1 MSEIAY
7 LVFNAEQP
15 YRMEDTTDD
24 NYGYEYGFPFM
35 APVSPDL
42 VNTTTAKNGI
52 LIRTTGRQCLLSY
65 VDSQN
70 NHSYLY
76 FTNGTTECKNV
87 AKNYVGSGIVSVIQ
101 KQTTG
106 SAVDPPASVLSHGFG
121 YGVINLNN
129 AYITPTQLG
138 KYEKKLNAVIRA
150 NSYDVAVNVEDLW
163 DNHSEKYYG
172 TISSQNYKVHR
183 SDLLFDNGGIC
194 SYGFSMR
201 FPNYSN
207 TVAPNFEN
215 HKFKN
220 ITLNDG
226 HPRGM
231 ECIGINVD
239 LLGENPDDDII
250 RGHDM
255 TTQSQFSTIF
265 SPLTSSYSVLDLPLV
280 STRPSTN
287 IPLSNIFYRYSDIS
301 NTSVNL
307 ITAGIV
313 MCRTMDE
320 VIEYLDNGTI
330 PDGWDRDDDKDIE
343 TDGESDPNPDDGIDD
358 NPTVTPSDNTLRGT
372 DLYLVT
378 KEDITSFKNAFFSFD
393 LSNAVIN
400 KFTGLYSGLENYIV
414 SLKYFPCGVP
424 NVATGV
430 SNVKVG
436 NLVLGGDNPLTLN
449 KITSYTS
456 GILYSGTL
464 QLPEYYHSVLDYGA
478 YNKAWLYL
486 PYYGTIPID
495 VNILR
500 TRTLKLVYTL
510 DVLSG
515 SSTIILYIGNN
526 NAYTPMTILSCEMGC
541 DIPLTLKNGIE
552 LGTKIVDL
560 STNILTATVGGAVGG
575 GIGAM
580 VGGAGNI
587 AQGVDLSNMSQICGR
602 SNSLAMQSAPL
613 YPSLLLMRPNYP
625 KNYQGGYGNVVG
637 KPNCTVSKLKSGFNV
652 CINPSL
658 QVDKATEKEYQMILS
673 ELSKGVYV

>member
-1 MSEIAY
+1 MSETCY
-7 LVFNAEQP
+7 MVFNDNPP
-15 YRMEDTTDD
+15 YRIEDTTDD
-24 NYGYEYGFPFM
+24 YYDEYGFPFM
-35 APVSPDL
+35 AFNNPNF
-42 VNTTTAKNGI
+42 VNTITAKNGI

-65 VDSQN
+65 VDSNN

-76 FTNGTTECKNV
+76 FTNGSTECRNV
-87 AKNYVGSGIVSVIQ
+87 ARDYVGSGIVSTIQ
-101 KQTTG
+101 VETAG
-106 SAVDPPASVLSHGFG
+106 GVVDGVATVLSRGFG
-121 YGVINLNN
+121 YGIMNSNGG
-129 AYITPTQLG
+129 YIGVNMLG
-138 KYEKKLNAVIRA
+138 KYDKNLNAVIRT
-150 NSYDVAVNVEDLW
+150 NSYDVAVNVDDLW
-163 DNHSEKYYG
+163 DNHSETYYG

-201 FPNYSN
+201 FLNYSN

-250 RGHDM
+250 RRHDM
-255 TTQSQFSTIF
+255 TTKSQFTTVF
-265 SPLTSSYSVLDLPLV
+265 SPLTSSYGVLDLPLV
-280 STRPSTN
+280 STRPRTN
-287 IPLSNIFYRYSDIS
+287 IPLSDIFYKYSQIS
-301 NTSVNL
+301 NTSLNL
-307 ITAGIV
+307 ITQGIV
-313 MCRTMDE
+313 MCETMEE
-320 VIEYLDNGTI
+320 VIDYLDNGVI
-330 PDGWDRDDDKDIE
+330 PDGWDRDDDIDID
-343 TDGESDPNPDDGIDD
+343 TDGESDPNPDDNIDD
-358 NPTVTPSDNTLRGT
+358 NPTVTPSNSTLQGT

-378 KEDITSFKNAFFSFD
+378 KDDITAFKNAFFTFD
-393 LSNAVIN
+393 LTDAVIN

-436 NLVLGGDNPLTLN
+436 NLVLGGENPLTLN

-456 GILYSGTL
+456 GVLYSGTL
-464 QLPEYYHSVLDYGA
+464 QLPEYYHSVLDYGS

-552 LGTKIVDL
+552 LGTKVVDL

-580 VGGAGNI
+580 VGGAGNL

-613 YPSLLLMRPNYP
+613 FPSLLLMKPNYP

-658 QVDKATEKEYQMILS
+658 QVDKATEKEYQMIIS

>member
-1 MSEIAY
+1 MSEICY
-7 LVFNAEQP
+7 MIFNAEQP
-15 YRMEDTTDD
+15 YRIENTTDD
-24 NYGYEYGFPFM
+24 NYGYEYGFPFST
-35 APVSPDL
+35 AHDPSF
-42 VNTTTAKNGI
+42 VNTITAKNGI
-52 LIRTTGRQCLLSY
+52 LIRTSGRQCLLSY

-76 FTNGTTECKNV
+76 YTNGTTECRNV
-87 AKNYVGSGIVSVIQ
+87 AKDYAGSGLVSLIQ
-101 KQTTG
+101 TQVPSSTDNIIST
-106 SAVDPPASVLSHGFG
+106 VLSRGFG

-129 AYITPTQLG
+129 AYITPSYLG
-138 KYEKKLNAVIRA
+138 KYEKNLNAVIRS
-150 NSYDVAVNVEDLW
+150 NTYDVAVNVKDLW
-163 DNHSEKYYG
+163 DNHSVDYYG
-172 TISSQNYKVHR
+172 TISTQNYRIHR

-201 FPNYSN
+201 FANYSN

-220 ITLNDG
+220 IKLNDG
-226 HPRGM
+226 HLRGM

-239 LLGENPDDDII
+239 LLGKNPNDDII

-255 TTQSQFSTIF
+255 TTQSLFSTVL

-313 MCRTMDE
+313 MCKTMDE
-320 VIEYLDNGTI
+320 VIDYLDNGII
-330 PDGWDRDDDKDIE
+330 PDGWDRDNEIDIDTE
-343 TDGESDPNPDDGIDD
+343 GESNPNPDDGIED
-358 NPTVTPSDNTLRGT
+358 NPTVTPSNNTLQGT

-378 KEDITSFKNAFFSFD
+378 KDDITSFKNAFFTFD
-393 LSNAVIN
+393 LTNSVIN

-424 NVATGV
+424 NVSTGV

-436 NLVLGGDNPLTLN
+436 NLVLGGDNPLTLH

-464 QLPEYYHSVLDYGA
+464 QLPEYYHSVLDYGS

-526 NAYTPMTILSCEMGC
+526 NAYTPMMILSCEMGC

-552 LGTKIVDL
+552 LGTKVVDL
-560 STNILTATVGGAVGG
+560 STNILTTTIGGAVAG

-580 VGGAGNI
+580 VGGAGNL
-587 AQGVDLSNMSQICGR
+587 AQGVDLSNMAQICGR

-613 YPSLLLMRPNYP
+613 YPSLLLMKPNYP
-625 KNYQGGYGNVVG
+625 KNYQGSYGNVVG

-658 QVDKATEKEYQMILS
+658 QVDKATDKEYQMILA

>member
-1 MSEIAY
+1 MSETCY
-7 LVFNAEQP
+7 MVFNAEQP
-15 YRMEDTTDD
+15 YRIEDTTDD
-24 NYGYEYGFPFM
+24 NYGFEYRFPFM
-35 APVSPDL
+35 ADNGPSF
-42 VNTTTAKNGI
+42 VNTTTAINGV
-52 LIRTTGRQCLLSY
+52 LIKTTGRQCLLSY
-65 VDSQN
+65 VDSNN

-76 FTNGTTECKNV
+76 FTNGTTECRQVSND
-87 AKNYVGSGIVSVIQ
+87 YVGSGLVSIIQ
-101 KQTTG
+101 KQVPPLT
-106 SAVDPPASVLSHGFG
+106 VDAPATVLSRGFG
-121 YGVINLNN
+121 YAVTNLNN
-129 AYITPTQLG
+129 AYIGGNILG
-138 KYEKKLNAVIRA
+138 KYDKNLNAVIRR

-163 DNHSEKYYG
+163 ANHSEKYYG
-172 TISSQNYKVHR
+172 TITTQNYKVHR
-183 SDLLFDNGGIC
+183 SDLLFDDGGIC

-220 ITLNDG
+220 IKLNDG
-226 HPRGM
+226 HLRGM

-255 TTQSQFSTIF
+255 KTQSQFSTVF
-265 SPLTSSYSVLDLPLV
+265 SPLTTSYGVLDLPLV
-280 STRPSTN
+280 TTRPTGN
-287 IPLSNIFYRYSDIS
+287 NDLSDIFYKYSQIS

-307 ITAGIV
+307 ITQGIV
-313 MCRTMDE
+313 MCETMDE

-330 PDGWDRDDDKDIE
+330 PDGWDRDDDIDID
-343 TDGESDPNPDDGIDD
+343 TDGESDPNPDDGIED
-358 NPTVTPSDNTLRGT
+358 NPTVTPSNNTLQGT

-378 KEDITSFKNAFFSFD
+378 KDDITSFKNAFFTFD
-393 LSNAVIN
+393 LTDSIIN

-436 NLVLGGDNPLTLN
+436 NLVLGGDTPLTLN

-456 GILYSGTL
+456 GVLYSGTL
-464 QLPEYYHSVLDYGA
+464 QLPEYYHSVLDYGS

-526 NAYTPMTILSCEMGC
+526 NAYTPMMILSCEMGC

-552 LGTKIVDL
+552 LGTKVVEL

-613 YPSLLLMRPNYP
+613 YPSLLLMKPNYP
-625 KNYQGGYGNVVG
+625 KNYQGGYGNIVG

-658 QVDKATEKEYQMILS
+658 QVEKATEKEYQMILS

>member
-7 LVFNAEQP
+7 LVFNSEQP
-15 YRMEDTTDD
+15 YRIEDTTDD

-35 APVSPDL
+35 ALHNPDF
-42 VNTTTAKNGI
+42 VNVDTAKNGI
-52 LIRTTGRQCLLSY
+52 LIRTSGRQCLLSY
-65 VDSQN
+65 VDSNN

-87 AKNYVGSGIVSVIQ
+87 SKNYVGSGLVSIIQ
-101 KQTTG
+101 QQVPSST
-106 SAVDPPASVLSHGFG
+106 DNPASTVVSRGFG

-129 AYITPTQLG
+129 AYITPTYLN
-138 KYEKKLNAVIRA
+138 KYDKNLNAVIRS
-150 NSYDVAVNVEDLW
+150 NSYDVAVNVQDLW
-163 DNHSEKYYG
+163 DNHSERYYG
-172 TISSQNYKVHR
+172 TLSSQNYKVHR

-220 ITLNDG
+220 IKLNDG
-226 HPRGM
+226 HLRGM

-239 LLGENPDDDII
+239 LLGENPADDII
-250 RGHDM
+250 RSHDM
-255 TTQSQFSTIF
+255 KTQSQFSTVF
-265 SPLTSSYSVLDLPLV
+265 SPLTSTYGVLDLPLV
-280 STRPSTN
+280 TTRPTGN
-287 IPLSNIFYRYSDIS
+287 NNLSDIFYKYSQIS

-307 ITAGIV
+307 ITQGIV
-313 MCRTMDE
+313 MCETMDE

-330 PDGWDRDDDKDIE
+330 PDGWTRDDDIDID
-343 TDGESDPNPDDGIDD
+343 TNGESDPKPDDGIED
-358 NPTVTPSDNTLRGT
+358 NPTVTPSNNTLQGT

-378 KEDITSFKNAFFSFD
+378 KDDITSFKNAFFTFD
-393 LSNAVIN
+393 LTNSVIN

-464 QLPEYYHSVLDYGA
+464 QLPEYYHSVLDYGS

-526 NAYTPMTILSCEMGC
+526 NAYTPMMILSCEMGC
-541 DIPLTLKNGIE
+541 DIPLTLQNGIE
-552 LGTKIVDL
+552 LGTKVVDL
-560 STNILTATVGGAVGG
+560 STNILTATIGGSVGG

-580 VGGAGNI
+580 VGGAGNL

-625 KNYQGGYGNVVG
+625 KNYQGSYGNVVG

>member
-7 LVFNAEQP
+7 MVFNSVQP

-24 NYGYEYGFPFM
+24 NYVYEYGFPFM
-35 APVSPDL
+35 SSVSPNF
-42 VNTTTAKNGI
+42 VNTSTAQNGI
-52 LIRTTGRQCLLSY
+52 LIHTTGRQCLLSY

-76 FTNGTTECKNV
+76 FTNGTTECRNV
-87 AKNYVGSGIVSVIQ
+87 ARDYVGSGLVSIIQ
-101 KQTTG
+101 RQRG
-106 SAVDPPASVLSHGFG
+106 VNPPATVLSRGFG
-121 YGVINLNN
+121 YGVINTNN
-129 AYITPTQLG
+129 AYMLFNILG
-138 KYEKKLNAVIRA
+138 KNDKNLNAVIRS

-163 DNHSEKYYG
+163 DNHSERYYG
-172 TISSQNYKVHR
+172 TISTQNYKVHR
-183 SDLLFDNGGIC
+183 SDLLFDDGGIC

-220 ITLNDG
+220 IKLNDG

-239 LLGENPDDDII
+239 LLGENPDDDSI

-307 ITAGIV
+307 ITQGIV
-313 MCRTMDE
+313 MCETMEE
-320 VIEYLDNGTI
+320 VIDYLDNGVI
-330 PDGWDRDDDKDIE
+330 PDGWDRDDDIDID
-343 TDGESDPNPDDGIDD
+343 TDGESNPNPDDGIED
-358 NPTVTPSDNTLRGT
+358 NPTVTPSNNTLQGT

-378 KEDITSFKNAFFSFD
+378 KDDITSFKNAFFTFD
-393 LSNAVIN
+393 LTNSVIN

-449 KITSYTS
+449 KITSYTT
-456 GILYSGTL
+456 GVLYTGTL

-526 NAYTPMTILSCEMGC
+526 NAYTPMTILSCEMAC
-541 DIPLTLKNGIE
+541 DIPLTLK
-552 LGTKIVDL
+552 
-560 STNILTATVGGAVGG
+560 
-575 GIGAM
+575 IGRAH
-580 VGGAGNI
+580 V
-587 AQGVDLSNMSQICGR
+587 
-602 SNSLAMQSAPL
+602 
-613 YPSLLLMRPNYP
+613 
-625 KNYQGGYGNVVG
+625 
-637 KPNCTVSKLKSGFNV
+637 
-652 CINPSL
+652 
-658 QVDKATEKEYQMILS
+658 
-673 ELSKGVYV
+673 

>member
-1 MSEIAY
+1 MSEICYMA
-7 LVFNAEQP
+7 FNAAQP
-15 YRMEDTTDD
+15 YRIEDTTND
-24 NYGYEYGFPFM
+24 NYMYEYGFPFV
-35 APVSPDL
+35 AVSSPNL
-42 VNTTTAKNGI
+42 GYSTPAGNGI
-52 LIRTTGRQCLLSY
+52 LIHTTGRQCLLSY

-76 FTNGTTECKNV
+76 FTNGSTECRQV
-87 AKNYVGSGIVSVIQ
+87 AHDYVGSGILSTIQLETAGGVVDGPATVVSR
-101 KQTTG
+101 
-106 SAVDPPASVLSHGFG
+106 GFG
-121 YGVINLNN
+121 CGIINSNN
-129 AYITPTQLG
+129 AYIYLNRLG
-138 KYEKKLNAVIRA
+138 KYDKKLNAVIR
-150 NSYDVAVNVEDLW
+150 STSFDVAVNVQDLW
-163 DNHSEKYYG
+163 ENHSEDYYG
-172 TISSQNYKVHR
+172 TLSEQYYQVHR

-201 FPNYSN
+201 FRNQSN
-207 TVAPNFEN
+207 TVTPNFEN

-220 ITLNDG
+220 IKLNDG
-226 HPRGM
+226 HLRGM

-239 LLGENPDDDII
+239 LLGDNPDDNII

-255 TTQSQFSTIF
+255 TTASQFSTVF

-280 STRPSTN
+280 SSDPRNN
-287 IPLSNIFYRYSDIS
+287 IPLSEIFYKYSQIS

-307 ITAGIV
+307 ITQGIV
-313 MCRTMDE
+313 MCETMEE
-320 VIEYLDNGTI
+320 VIDYLDNGVI
-330 PDGWDRDDDKDIE
+330 PDGWDRDDDIDID
-343 TDGESDPNPDDGIDD
+343 TDGESDPNPDDGIED
-358 NPTVTPSDNTLRGT
+358 NPTVTPSDNSLKGT

-378 KEDITSFKNAFFSFD
+378 KDDITAFKNAFFSFD

-449 KITSYTS
+449 KITSYTT
-456 GILYSGTL
+456 GVLYSGTL

-515 SSTIILYIGNN
+515 SSTIILYVGNN
-526 NAYTPMTILSCEMGC
+526 DAYTPMTILSCEMAC

-552 LGTKIVDL
+552 LGTKIVEL

-580 VGGAGNI
+580 VGGAGNL

-613 YPSLLLMRPNYP
+613 YPSLLLMKPNYP
-625 KNYQGGYGNVVG
+625 KNYQGSYGSVVG

-658 QVDKATEKEYQMILS
+658 QVEKATEKEYQMILA

>member
-7 LVFNAEQP
+7 LVFNSEQP
-15 YRMEDTTDD
+15 YRIEDTTDD

-35 APVSPDL
+35 AYHDPSF
-42 VNTTTAKNGI
+42 VNTITAKNGI
-52 LIRTTGRQCLLSY
+52 LISTSGRQCLLSY
-65 VDSQN
+65 VDSNN

-76 FTNGTTECKNV
+76 FTNGTTACRNV
-87 AKNYVGSGIVSVIQ
+87 ARDYVGSGLVSNIQ
-101 KQTTG
+101 RQSG
-106 SAVDPPASVLSHGFG
+106 VNPPATVLSRGFG

-129 AYITPTQLG
+129 AYLG
-138 KYEKKLNAVIRA
+138 FNILGPNDKNLNAVIRS
-150 NSYDVAVNVEDLW
+150 NSYDVAVNVEELW
-163 DNHSEKYYG
+163 ANHSEPYYG

-220 ITLNDG
+220 IKLNDG
-226 HPRGM
+226 HLRGM

-250 RGHDM
+250 RHHDM
-255 TTQSQFSTIF
+255 KTQSQFSTVF
-265 SPLTSSYSVLDLPLV
+265 SPLTSSYGVLDLPLV
-280 STRPSTN
+280 TTRPTGN
-287 IPLSNIFYRYSDIS
+287 NELSDIFYRYSDIS

-313 MCRTMDE
+313 MCETMDE
-320 VIEYLDNGTI
+320 VIDYLDNGII
-330 PDGWDRDDDKDIE
+330 PDGWDRDDDIDID
-343 TDGESDPNPDDGIDD
+343 TDGESDPKPDDGIED
-358 NPTVTPSDNTLRGT
+358 NPTVTPSNNTLQGT

-378 KEDITSFKNAFFSFD
+378 KDDITSFKNAFFTFD
-393 LSNAVIN
+393 LTDAVIN

-424 NVATGV
+424 NVSTGV

-449 KITSYTS
+449 KITSYTT
-456 GILYSGTL
+456 GVLYSGTL

-515 SSTIILYIGNN
+515 SSTIILYIGNS
-526 NAYTPMTILSCEMGC
+526 NAYTPMMILSCEMGC

-552 LGTKIVDL
+552 LGTKVVDL

-625 KNYQGGYGNVVG
+625 KNYQGSYGNVVG

-658 QVDKATEKEYQMILS
+658 QVEKATEKEYQMILS